1 MSLSFYFA
9 LLELAMTVAASLA
22 TRLSVIGSLGL
33 ESLDIRSLSSKIGL
47 ETWPLIQQVINL
59 QFFEAWKM

>member
-1 MSLSFYFA
+1 
-9 LLELAMTVAASLA
+9 MTVAASLA